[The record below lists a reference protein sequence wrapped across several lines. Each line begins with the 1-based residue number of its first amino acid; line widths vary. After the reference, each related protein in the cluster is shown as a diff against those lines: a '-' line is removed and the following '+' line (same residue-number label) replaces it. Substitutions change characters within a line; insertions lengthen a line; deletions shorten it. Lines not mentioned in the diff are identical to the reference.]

1 VDTDRIAELLQPF
14 IGPESLGLP
23 QLQSISTYIDIILR
37 WNARIN
43 LTAIREPEEIV
54 TRHFGESL
62 FTARHLFPGGAG
74 PGLEPSHAGL
84 RSAEGIDLI
93 DLGSG
98 AGFPGL
104 PIKLWAP
111 DLRITLIE
119 SNQKKST
126 FLREV
131 IRALTLMNVDVFSA
145 RAEDFPA
152 QASVVTLRAVER
164 FENILAT
171 AARLVAPRGRLS
183 LLIGSTQAAEVP
195 IKLPHAQ
202 WLAPVPIPASSNRV
216 LLLGTMPASSG

>member
-1 VDTDRIAELLQPF
+1 
-14 IGPESLGLP
+14 
-23 QLQSISTYIDIILR
+23 
-37 WNARIN
+37 
-43 LTAIREPEEIV
+43 
-54 TRHFGESL
+54 
-62 FTARHLFPGGAG
+62 
-74 PGLEPSHAGL
+74 
-84 RSAEGIDLI
+84 
-93 DLGSG
+93 
-98 AGFPGL
+98 
-104 PIKLWAP
+104 
-111 DLRITLIE
+111 
-119 SNQKKST
+119 
-126 FLREV
+126 V